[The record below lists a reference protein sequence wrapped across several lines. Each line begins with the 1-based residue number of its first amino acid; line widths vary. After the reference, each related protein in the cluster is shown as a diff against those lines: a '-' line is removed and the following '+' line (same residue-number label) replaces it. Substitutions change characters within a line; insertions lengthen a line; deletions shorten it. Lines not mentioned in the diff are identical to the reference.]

1 METTLCEAPNFKGI
15 LRLKENKSSSQSG
28 YLQYVE
34 VKKDRS
40 GKVMSEKVV
49 YESRELYTA
58 YCEGTADILCAVEE
72 FYNSDKT
79 KAWLAK
85 VQIED
90 KLRGLNNYERIIQ
103 GLLEFCLNA

>member
-1 METTLCEAPNFKGI
+1 MMETTLYEAPSFRGI
-15 LRLKENKSSSQSG
+15 LRLKKNESNSHSG

-34 VKKDRS
+34 VEKKD
-40 GKVMSEKVV
+40 GTEKVV

-58 YCEGTADILCAVEE
+58 YEEGTADVLEAVND

-79 KAWLAK
+79 KIWLTN

-90 KLRGLNNYERIIQ
+90 DLRGVNNYEGIIQ
-103 GLLEFCLNA
+103 GLLNFCLSL

>member
-1 METTLCEAPNFKGI
+1 MMEITLYEAPGFKGI
-15 LRLKENKSSSQSG
+15 LRLKKNESNSHSG

-34 VKKDRS
+34 VEKT
-40 GKVMSEKVV
+40 GSEKVV

-58 YCEGTADILCAVEE
+58 YEEGTADILEAVGE

-79 KAWLAK
+79 KIWLAN

-90 KLRGLNNYERIIQ
+90 DLRGVNNYEGIIQ
-103 GLLEFCLNA
+103 GLLNFCLSL